1 MKQWRV
7 LWYCLCA
14 VVLLLA
20 WTVPAW
26 AFCGF
31 YVAKAD
37 TSLFNK
43 ASQVVI
49 ARDGDRTVV
58 TMAND
63 VQTKAKDFA
72 MVVPV
77 PTVLQRDQVHVGNA
91 KIIERLDAFSAPRL
105 VEYYDSDPCPPP
117 APQPAPEPIP
127 GLGGEEELPG
137 VKVAAQFSVDEYEI
151 VILDAAESN
160 SLRKWLV
167 QNGYKIPKSA
177 EPLFQPY
184 IRQKM
189 KFFVVK
195 VNEEK
200 FAKSGYQFLRPL
212 QIAYESSQFMLPI
225 RLGMINAQNV
235 QDLVIY
241 ILTPKGQAEVTNY
254 RTVNIPTDEKVPL
267 YIKDEFASFYK
278 SLFDNA
284 YLREGENVV
293 FREHAW
299 SMANCDPCV
308 VQTLTPQEL
317 LEAGAFWILNNQQSD
332 GSISSGV
339 NQNVFLTRLHVRY
352 TRDKFPEDLIFQ
364 ETDSQ
369 TTFQGR
375 YILTHPYKGKGSST
389 CPNGKEYQKRLPA
402 LFAREARN
410 LARLT
415 GWNTTEIQQ
424 KMRASQPFSDTVEPW
439 WQKLWRVR

>member
-1 MKQWRV
+1 MKLWRV
-7 LWYCLCA
+7 LWCSICA
-14 VVLLLA
+14 LVLILG

-37 TSLFNK
+37 TNLFNK

-77 PTVLQRDQVHVGNA
+77 PTVLQRDQVHVGNP
-91 KIIERLDAFSAPRL
+91 KIIERLDEFSAPRL

-117 APQPAPEPIP
+117 IAQPEPAPIP
-127 GLGGEEELPG
+127 GLGGREETG

-151 VILDAAESN
+151 VILDARESS
-160 SLRKWLV
+160 SLQKWLV

-177 EPLFQPY
+177 EPLFRPY
-184 IRQKM
+184 IRQQM

-200 FAKSGYQFLRPL
+200 FTKSGYQFLRPL

-225 RLGMINAQNV
+225 RLGMVNAQDV

-241 ILTPKGQAEVTNY
+241 ILSPKGQAEVTNY
-254 RTVNIPTDEKVPL
+254 RTVNIPTDEKIPL
-267 YIKDEFASFYK
+267 FVKDEFPTFYK
-278 SLFDNA
+278 SLFEQA
-284 YLREGENVV
+284 YIREGENVV

-299 SMANCDPCV
+299 NMLNCDPCV
-308 VQTLTPQEL
+308 TQPLTPQEL
-317 LEAGAFWILNNQQSD
+317 LEAGAFWILDSRQPD
-332 GSISSGV
+332 GSIPTGV
-339 NQNVFLTRLHVRY
+339 GQNVFLTRLHVRY

-369 TTFQGR
+369 ATFQGR
-375 YILTHPYKGKGSST
+375 YILTHPYKGNAQ
-389 CPNGKEYQKRLPA
+389 CPNAKEYKKTLPRL
-402 LFAREARN
+402 FSREARN

-415 GWNTTEIQQ
+415 GWEMKAIRQ
-424 KMRASQPFSDTVEPW
+424 KMNSSQPFSDSAEPW
-439 WQKLWRVR
+439 WQQLWKVK